1 MDCSGLDSED
11 EVRLQ
16 WHWLVLQCHAEL
28 LNRALVTSGGD
39 FAPWGTFKS
48 EAEARKSE
56 AAPCS
61 ASMFIDG
68 AGEGEVQADGV

>member
-39 FAPWGTFKS
+39 IVQWGTFKS
-48 EAEARKSE
+48 DTPLIHTQTFSVD
-56 AAPCS
+56 PL
-61 ASMFIDG
+61 
-68 AGEGEVQADGV
+68 